1 MTKGSISLN
10 ISRTNVAIV
19 GSVFNDTRKVKVLSL
34 PETIKEK
41 SMFRAKALRR
51 ELVKNFRRRAF
62 ARNVDFSFIISGS
75 ERTFTFRVSLIFYI
89 FFSYIFQIVC
99 FSIYNCLHGFAR
111 RCQSWSIMVQGVQIV
126 LMNLVLV
133 QPV

>member
-19 GSVFNDTRKVKVLSL
+19 GSVFNDMRKV

-133 QPV
+133 QSV

>member
-19 GSVFNDTRKVKVLSL
+19 GSVFNDTRKV